1 MEQAIKQAREAY
13 AYYSSKLIEIE
24 AYAKRMCIE
33 LEETEVR
40 DDLPSTADFN
50 INQAMKQRKELLAR
64 KTKLAADVKANNAQL
79 DENEASTKAYLV
91 HNGMQNVKLKGLFQ
105 ASLVNKT
112 YYADEGGFKA
122 WALTNDPTC
131 LTVTVK
137 QSGIADYLLDNEN
150 TLPPGIKAT
159 NILSVSF
166 TKSK

>member
-1 MEQAIKQAREAY
+1 MEPNKEMAKAAY
-13 AYYSSKLIEIE
+13 TYYTSQLAEIE
-24 AYAKRMCIE
+24 AYAKKMDFE
-33 LEETEVR
+33 LEEIGVR
-40 DDLPSTADFN
+40 DDLPSTADFD
-50 INQAMKQRKELLAR
+50 INHAMKQRKELLAR
-64 KTKLAADVKANNAQL
+64 KTKLAADVKTNNAQL

-91 HNGMQNVKLKGLFQ
+91 HNGMQNVKLAGLFQ

-137 QSGIADYLLDNEN
+137 QSGIADYRLDHENE
-150 TLPPGIKAT
+150 LPPGIKAT